1 MDPSMPLSKDA
12 PASGVQANQQVHL
25 PTTLLSAST
34 SASGAPVQ
42 GPRTPVRR
50 RPYDEVE
57 EARRKYARELL
68 ELTPNTKVLRDAF
81 GISDSD
87 TFTPEAKREMAKYF
101 NFSPATT
108 PIKPKCNLANH
119 SISETDRV
127 SASSADN
134 GPMHSSKLDPRVLGT
149 VSNTIGDTNTTSE
162 HNRLITEATETN
174 NTSATVV
181 DTPTEEDKENVEEF
195 TVIPKESHGAV
206 PVASGVTK
214 STSAALKSARK
225 RTLSNTDE
233 GDAEKKKI
241 RRGDASL
248 QGVEESTTPDSGN
261 PRACRT
267 DVPLPSGAALEVG
280 QDTPDVEP
288 PVEASRAVASNS
300 SDKEDAAPS
309 SKDKGKARAHDE
321 YHYEDGGEADGSQT
335 VPATLP
341 APVPTPSAYSTGN
354 QHGTALNQAA
364 TPDAGFLVRTSF
376 ASSFLAECRSADKA
390 FMQQQIANYV
400 PKASSNKSACA
411 PQAGMMSEF
420 QAYPQP
426 SVPSTSYAV
435 AAPNVL
441 LPQAA
446 PSSYVPAAVPVNSQ
460 APLGSQ
466 TVVPGDTI
474 RCAMGTYKEAYNEYR
489 YPKACNVVFPATKDG
504 VKNHLAYHRF
514 EVQFEPRHGPKVK
527 CPWVGYFT
535 FPMVSGD
542 LAIHVWNDH
551 VRNGAKRKVC
561 SHHDC
566 TSTMFHGVGKQAYC
580 NECTHEGLF

>member
-12 PASGVQANQQVHL
+12 PASGVQANQQVPL
-25 PTTLLSAST
+25 PATLPSAST
-34 SASGAPVQ
+34 STSCAPFK
-42 GPRTPVRR
+42 GP
-50 RPYDEVE
+50 
-57 EARRKYARELL
+57 ELQSVVA
-68 ELTPNTKVLRDAF
+68 LTTRSKKRAEILRDAF

-87 TFTPEAKREMAKYF
+87 SFTPEAKREMAKYF

-108 PIKPKCNLANH
+108 PTKPKSTLAN
-119 SISETDRV
+119 SSFAETQPG
-127 SASSADN
+127 SAPPTDN
-134 GPMHSSKLDPRVLGT
+134 GPMNSSKLDSRVLGT
-149 VSNTIGDTNTTSE
+149 VSNTIRDTNATSE
-162 HNRLITEATETN
+162 HNRLVNEATETN
-174 NTSATVV
+174 KTSATVI

-195 TVIPKESHGAV
+195 TVIPKESQSHGPV

-214 STSAALKSARK
+214 STSATLKSARK

-233 GDAEKKKI
+233 VDAEKKKI
-241 RRGDASL
+241 RRGDSRL
-248 QGVEESTTPDSGN
+248 QSVEESTTPVSGT

-309 SKDKGKARAHDE
+309 SKDKGKGRAHDE
-321 YHYEDGGEADGSQT
+321 YHCEDGGEADVSQT

-341 APVPTPSAYSTGN
+341 APVLTPSAYSTGN
-354 QHGTALNQAA
+354 QNGTALNQAA

-441 LPQAA
+441 LPQAD

-466 TVVPGDTI
+466 TVVPGETI
-474 RCAMGTYKEAYNEYR
+474 RCAMGTYQEAYNEYR
-489 YPKACNVVFPATKDG
+489 YPKVCSVVFPATKDG
-504 VKNHLAYHRF
+504 VKDHLAHHHF
-514 EVQFEPRHGPKVK
+514 EVQSEPRHGPKVK
-527 CPWVGYFT
+527 CPWVGCLT

-551 VRNGAKRKVC
+551 VRNGAKKKVC

-566 TSTMFHGVGKQAYC
+566 ASAMFHGVGKQAYC
-580 NECTHEGLF
+580 NKCSQKAVV